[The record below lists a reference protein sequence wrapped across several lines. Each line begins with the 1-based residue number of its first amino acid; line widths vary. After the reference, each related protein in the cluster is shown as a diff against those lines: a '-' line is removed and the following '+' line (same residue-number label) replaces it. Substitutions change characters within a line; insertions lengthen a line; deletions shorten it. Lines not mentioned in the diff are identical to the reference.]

1 MFVPVLAAHPKTT
14 VHVYP
19 GQDHAFARVGGK
31 HYDQASADL
40 ANARTMAF
48 LAEHLC

>member
-1 MFVPVLAAHPKTT
+1 MPVLEAHPKAT

-31 HYDQASADL
+31 HYYQASAYL
-40 ANARTMAF
+40 ANARTTAF
-48 LAEHLC
+48 LAEHLG